1 MNFMLPSDSFLC
13 LFHSLLECK
22 TRGSIRAL
30 GSVREGGAGVV
41 SSSAKEYTDK
51 NSGRLGSAA
60 GSTVGLIAG
69 SALLGPVG
77 LVAGAIMGAKAG
89 AAAFHNKQQQSQPS
103 QSTLS
108 NESRQSSSHSF
119 MNEASQ
125 PVDLLSNSNVPTGS
139 GEHPP
144 MEAFAPPSMNTYE
157 NMQTPV
163 HTASH
168 LAQEM
173 AGAQQHPVPIH
184 HESYQQQQPVPPSQ
198 HQQRQPAGQG
208 GGEGY
213 KFGDFSRRIVAKGK
227 AKDGRSS
234 QDGYKFGDFTRG
246 LFK

>member
-1 MNFMLPSDSFLC
+1 M
-13 LFHSLLECK
+13 
-22 TRGSIRAL
+22 RAL
-30 GSVREGGAGVV
+30 GSVREGGAGVI
-41 SSSAKEYTDK
+41 SSSAKEYADK

-89 AAAFHNKQQQSQPS
+89 AAAFRNKQQQSEPS
-103 QSTLS
+103 QATLS
-108 NESRQSSSHSF
+108 KESSQSSSQSF
-119 MNEASQ
+119 MNGASQ
-125 PVDLLSNSNVPTGS
+125 PVDLLDDSNVPRES

-144 MEAFAPPSMNTYE
+144 MGAFAPPP
-157 NMQTPV
+157 NMQTPA
-163 HTASH
+163 HTAYPP
-168 LAQEM
+168 AQEM
-173 AGAQQHPVPIH
+173 VGAQPQPMLTH

-198 HQQRQPAGQG
+198 HQQRQLADRG